1 MNPSEIAIDAVET
14 KAVIQIL
21 WGLLLVTAITLVA
34 VSSMYVLLRLQVRSS
49 RRREA
54 QLARNVAA
62 KSEEIT
68 RLEAR
73 ITEYVQMEEGIEELK
88 AEVRRA
94 DAIRTKTEERL
105 RLQNAEIGDLRSVA
119 QERMR
124 ELEYLRK
131 IVEHVDDL

>member
-1 MNPSEIAIDAVET
+1 LDNSGTAVL
-14 KAVIQIL
+14 IQIL

-34 VSSMYVLLRLQVRSS
+34 VSIMYVLLRLQMRSS

-62 KSEEIT
+62 KAEEIT
-68 RLEAR
+68 RLETR
-73 ITEYVQMEEGIEELK
+73 INEYVEMEQGIEELK
-88 AEVRRA
+88 TEVRRA

-105 RLQNAEIGDLRSVA
+105 RLQNAEIEDLRSVA

>member
-1 MNPSEIAIDAVET
+1 MDNSGTAVL
-14 KAVIQIL
+14 IQIL

-34 VSSMYVLLRLQVRSS
+34 VSIMYVLLRLQMRSS

-62 KSEEIT
+62 KAEEIT
-68 RLEAR
+68 RLETR
-73 ITEYVQMEEGIEELK
+73 INEYVEMEQGIEELK
-88 AEVRRA
+88 TEVRRA

-105 RLQNAEIGDLRSVA
+105 RLQNAEIEDLRSVA

>member
-1 MNPSEIAIDAVET
+1 MDNSGTAVL
-14 KAVIQIL
+14 IQIL

-34 VSSMYVLLRLQVRSS
+34 VSIMYVLLRLQMRSS

-62 KSEEIT
+62 KAEEIT
-68 RLEAR
+68 RLETR
-73 ITEYVQMEEGIEELK
+73 INEYVEMEQGIEELK
-88 AEVRRA
+88 TEVRRA

-105 RLQNAEIGDLRSVA
+105 RLQNAEIDDLRSVA

-131 IVEHVDDL
+131 IVEHFDDL

>member
-1 MNPSEIAIDAVET
+1 LDNSGTAVL
-14 KAVIQIL
+14 IQIL

-34 VSSMYVLLRLQVRSS
+34 VSIMYVLLRLQMRSS

-62 KSEEIT
+62 KAEEIT
-68 RLEAR
+68 RLETR
-73 ITEYVQMEEGIEELK
+73 INEYVEMEQGIEELK
-88 AEVRRA
+88 TEVRRA

-105 RLQNAEIGDLRSVA
+105 RLQNAEIDDLRSVA

>member
-1 MNPSEIAIDAVET
+1 LNPSEIAIYAYET

-21 WGLLLVTAITLVA
+21 WGLLLVSAITLVA
-34 VSSMYVLLRLQVRSS
+34 VSIMYVLLRLEMRSS
-49 RRREA
+49 RKREA
-54 QLARNVAA
+54 QLARNIAA

-68 RLEAR
+68 RLEQR
-73 ITEYVQMEEGIEELK
+73 INEYVEMEEGIEELK

-105 RLQNAEIGDLRSVA
+105 RLQNAEIEDMRSVA
-119 QERMR
+119 QERMK

>member
-1 MNPSEIAIDAVET
+1 MDNSGTAVL
-14 KAVIQIL
+14 IQIL

-62 KSEEIT
+62 KAEEIT
-68 RLEAR
+68 RLETR
-73 ITEYVQMEEGIEELK
+73 INEYVEMEQGIEELK
-88 AEVRRA
+88 TEVRRA

>member
-1 MNPSEIAIDAVET
+1 MDNSGTAVL
-14 KAVIQIL
+14 IQIL

-34 VSSMYVLLRLQVRSS
+34 VSIMYVLLRLQMRSS

-62 KSEEIT
+62 KAEEIT
-68 RLEAR
+68 RLETR
-73 ITEYVQMEEGIEELK
+73 INEYVEMEQGIEELK
-88 AEVRRA
+88 TEVRRA

-105 RLQNAEIGDLRSVA
+105 RLQNAEIDDLRSVA

>member
-1 MNPSEIAIDAVET
+1 MNPSEIAIWSVENRLL
-14 KAVIQIL
+14 IQIL
-21 WGLLLVTAITLVA
+21 WGLLLVSAITLVA
-34 VSSMYVLLRLQVRSS
+34 VSIVYVLLRLEMRSS
-49 RRREA
+49 RKREA

-73 ITEYVQMEEGIEELK
+73 INEYVEMEEGIEELK
-88 AEVRRA
+88 TEVRRA

-105 RLQNAEIGDLRSVA
+105 RLQNAEIEDMRSVA

>member
-73 ITEYVQMEEGIEELK
+73 ITEYVEMEEGIEELK

-105 RLQNAEIGDLRSVA
+105 RLQNAEIGDLRTVA

-131 IVEHVDDL
+131 IVEHVDGL

>member
-73 ITEYVQMEEGIEELK
+73 ITEHVEMEEGIEELK